1 MDPAQETAEAGAV
14 LHVLRDLVWSH
25 LGRKWTNR
33 PGIGRI
39 CGEFEEFGDRNGDRL
54 SSREIEIL
62 AGVAQGLLNKEIA
75 AKYNISI
82 HTVITHRKN
91 IARKTGIKTIAGLTA
106 YAILNNII

>member
-1 MDPAQETAEAGAV
+1 MRIIRTFAV
-14 LHVLRDLVWSH
+14 QKQKAYDYKWGYSEPGNED
-25 LGRKWTNR
+25 GR
-33 PGIGRI
+33 PD
-39 CGEFEEFGDRNGDRL
+39 EPDSASPGDRL

-91 IARKTGIKTIAGLTA
+91 IARKTGVKTIAGLTA